1 MLRFDGRVDMDRL
14 WANIYPS
21 TMGGVILEIYVQR
34 QDQSLPD
41 LVHLGNYDSEEN
53 AEKDMRHL
61 FKNVNWR

>member
-1 MLRFDGRVDMDRL
+1 MLKFNGRIDMDRL

-34 QDQSLPD
+34 HGQPLPD

-53 AEKDMRHL
+53 AEKDMRKL